1 MSFDVIFAR
10 AVAAELC
17 GELRGARVEKVYQ
30 PSKEELVLGV
40 RAGRESKKLMISA
53 SPSSAR
59 VCLTEAKYENPPVP
73 PMLCMLLR
81 KHLSGAQIADIS
93 TVGFERAIDVTLDCF
108 DELGFPCRRHLI
120 AEIMGK
126 YSNVIFTDDENGTA
140 GKILGVMHAVDF
152 STSRLRQVLSGM
164 TYSPP
169 PAQDKLCPLDE
180 DACGF
185 LTKFDNYPPEKDTE
199 RFFIDTY
206 SGFSP
211 VVAREITYRAG
222 AEGKPAR
229 FADVDRLYLEF
240 SRVMQSVRDGRLSPN
255 IVCDGDRPVE
265 FSYLPVTHFG
275 TNAEMTDFS
284 SLLERFYGEKAE
296 SEALK
301 NRIGATEAVVSSAQ
315 KRLIK
320 KVTVLESELAECA
333 ETDKFRLWGDL
344 ITSALYKLSG
354 KARYA
359 DVENYYA
366 DPVETVRVPLDEK
379 LTPSQNAARYYK
391 KYNKLKTTKT
401 VATEQLEK
409 THSELEYLS
418 SVQTSLSLCESG
430 DDVREIRDELTR
442 TGYIRS
448 QQKNAPRKP
457 KKNEPMYFIL
467 TSGREIIC
475 GKNNTQN
482 DELTLR
488 TADKWDFWF
497 HVKGGAGSHV
507 IMKCAQ
513 GEDPDARD
521 FTEAAQAAAY
531 YSDERDSDNV
541 AVDYTRVKFV
551 KKPQGAAPGR
561 VIYTDYYTAYVRP
574 AIDIKRK

>member
-1 MSFDVIFAR
+1 MAFDVIFAR

-17 GELRGARVEKVYQ
+17 GELRGSRVEKVYQ
-30 PSKEELVLGV
+30 PSKEEIILGL
-40 RAGRESKKLMISA
+40 RTGRESKKLMISA

-59 VCLTEAKYENPPVP
+59 VCLTDGKYENPPVP

-81 KHLSGAQIADIS
+81 KHLSGAQIADIT
-93 TVGFERAIDVTLDCF
+93 TVGFERAIIITFDCF

-120 AEIMGK
+120 AEMMGK
-126 YSNVIFTDDENGTA
+126 YSNVIFTDGQIGA

-152 STSRLRQVLSGM
+152 STSRLRQVLPGM

-169 PAQDKLCPLDE
+169 PAQNKICPLDE
-180 DACGF
+180 DLRGF
-185 LTKFDNYPPEKDTE
+185 STKFDNFPPEKDAD

-222 AEGKPAR
+222 AEGKLAR
-229 FADVDRLYLEF
+229 EADADRLYLEF
-240 SRVMQSVRDGRLSPN
+240 SRVMQSVRDGDFSPN
-255 IVCDGDRPVE
+255 IVMDGDRPIE
-265 FSYLPVTHFG
+265 FSYLPVTHVG
-275 TNAEMTDFS
+275 TSVRMPDFS

-301 NRIGATEAVVSSAQ
+301 NRIGATEALVSSAQ
-315 KRLIK
+315 KRLSK
-320 KVTVLESELAECA
+320 KMTILEGELAECA
-333 ETDKFRLWGDL
+333 ETDKYRLWGDL

-354 KARYA
+354 KAKYA

-379 LTPSQNAARYYK
+379 LTASQNAAKYYK

-409 THSELEYLS
+409 ARAELDYLL

-457 KKNEPMYFIL
+457 KKNEPMYFAL
-467 TSGREIIC
+467 TSGREIAC

-488 TADKWDFWF
+488 TADKWDYWF

-531 YSDERDSDNV
+531 YSDERASENV